1 MCIHALSFKDALD
14 FIRTRREVA
23 CPNPGFV
30 QQLQTF
36 EKDHKTILSM
46 RQRIRQAFPHD
57 LALVENDL
65 REIREALA
73 ERAARLGR
81 GEKATALDPRDRIM
95 EMMHQMQEQQ
105 QAAAEGMRAGE
116 DDESHEQCRLPMEA
130 PPAGSSVM
138 AMALGERGY
147 GLTWLEEEKDHITRR
162 DEMPR

>member
-30 QQLQTF
+30 RQLQTF
-36 EKDHKTILSM
+36 EKDANTVLM
-46 RQRIRQAFPHD
+46 RQRIRKAFPHD
-57 LALVENDL
+57 LALVEADL

-73 ERAARLGR
+73 HRAARLGR

-105 QAAAEGMRAGE
+105 AAAAEGMRAGE

-162 DEMPR
+162 EEMPR